1 MVNLLTCRDEIFKGL
16 HIIFVESGIG
26 NYYFNYAHNC
36 NAGIKRAMEY
46 NPKWIVLSND
56 DMYKIDDVDILK
68 NELLKIKNKNFDVIF
83 IQSSKYH
90 SFLARIGRLRFEKFY
105 VLITASYRTF
115 YKKDGYYNLINS
127 LKIEKKIKNIEKKF
141 SIKYYR
147 LPINNIFLKIFAQI
161 TLNKFIDYIVIN
173 DFLIFDTNYIK
184 NNGSILFDE
193 TFIND
198 AEDDALAIDIFIN
211 KVKYTRINYR
221 IGDYIGSSVGT
232 GIIRNLRS
240 ILNLAYL
247 NLCLKNKYK
256 LQ

>member
-1 MVNLLTCRDEIFKGL
+1 
-16 HIIFVESGIG
+16 
-26 NYYFNYAHNC
+26 
-36 NAGIKRAMEY
+36 
-46 NPKWIVLSND
+46 
-56 DMYKIDDVDILK
+56 
-68 NELLKIKNKNFDVIF
+68 
-83 IQSSKYH
+83 
-90 SFLARIGRLRFEKFY
+90 
-105 VLITASYRTF
+105 
-115 YKKDGYYNLINS
+115 
-127 LKIEKKIKNIEKKF
+127 
-141 SIKYYR
+141 